1 MKSINPRNRIHWFAA
16 TTLLLWLLPAA
27 SVLALSTDKDQPIM
41 VEADSMEVDDRKG
54 LTIYQGNVVL
64 DQGSIH
70 MTADKV
76 TIVQKT
82 GKADQVIA
90 VGNPVKF
97 KQRPDGKDED
107 IKGSS
112 KRLEYETDSEL
123 IYMIGN
129 AELFTDSGSSTK
141 SDRITYDRLKAVMT
155 AGAKAKGS
163 GRVRTIIEP
172 SKKGN
177 TGK

>member
-16 TTLLLWLLPAA
+16 ATLLLLLLPAA
-27 SVLALSTDKDQPIM
+27 SALALSTDKEQPII
-41 VEADSMEVDDRKG
+41 VEADSMEIDDRKG

-82 GKADQVIA
+82 GKADQIVA

-97 KQRPDGKDED
+97 RQRPDGKDED

-123 IYMIGN
+123 IYLIGY
-129 AELFTDSGSSTK
+129 AVLITEGGSSTR

-177 TGK
+177 AGK